1 MKDKD
6 RTPNPLTDHD
16 AAIQRAMKTGKPVRM
31 LDGTVVLD
39 PTRRVMPI
47 EYARPTLSWEQ
58 RMIELLSRK
67 NDEAGED
74 TVEEFYDFGPPS
86 DEWDDFNSPY
96 EMPEPRDNY
105 GWYEDMETS
114 SYYNPSSSQQPSVNP
129 QEAEQSNLSVSEE
142 QSPQESD

>member
-6 RTPNPLTDHD
+6 HTPNPLTDHD

-47 EYARPTLSWEQ
+47 EYARPSLSWEQ
-58 RMIELLSRK
+58 RMIQLLSRK

-74 TVEEFYDFGPPS
+74 TLDEFYDFGPPS
-86 DEWDDFNSPY
+86 DEWDDFQSPY
-96 EMPEPRDNY
+96 EMPEERDHFGWIEDEQTKMHYDPRS
-105 GWYEDMETS
+105 M
-114 SYYNPSSSQQPSVNP
+114 QPSEPP
-129 QEAEQSNLSVSEE
+129 QEEEQLSLSVPEG
-142 QSPQESD
+142 QSPQEGD